1 MSTAAAVLE
10 RCAALGQVS
19 EEPDRLVRRYA
30 TPAMRAA
37 NELVGGWMRDAGLDV
52 REDAAGNLIGRRDG
66 PGKTLLLG
74 SHLDTVFDA
83 GRYDGPLGVLAA
95 LAVLERLWDRALPY
109 AVELIGFADE

>member
-37 NELVGGWMRDAGLDV
+37 NELVGGWMRDAGLEV
-52 REDAAGNLIGRRDG
+52 HEDAAGNLIGRREG
-66 PGKTLLLG
+66 P
-74 SHLDTVFDA
+74 
-83 GRYDGPLGVLAA
+83 
-95 LAVLERLWDRALPY
+95 DRR
-109 AVELIGFADE
+109 EDR